1 MARRKDVVK
10 REPAADW
17 KYNSVLVSK
26 FINGLMRQGKKSTAE
41 RIFYKALDLI
51 EEQSSQEPLPVFE
64 KAIKVVRPVVHVKSR
79 RVGGSTYQVPVEVKS
94 KRAQALAIRWLVDSA
109 RKRKDKLMSDKIF
122 NELFDAYE
130 KKGAAVKKREDV
142 HKMAESNKAF
152 AHFRW

>member
-64 KAIKVVRPVVHVKSR
+64 KAIKVVMPVVHVKSR
-79 RVGGSTYQVPVEVKS
+79 RVGGSTYQVPVEVRDDQQ
-94 KRAQALAIRWLVDSA
+94 RAMAIRWIIEAA
-109 RKRKDKLMSDKIF
+109 RSRSEKNM
-122 NELFDAYE
+122 YE
-130 KKGAAVKKREDV
+130 CLAGEFTAAARGEGAAVRRKEETY
-142 HKMAESNKAF
+142 KMAEANRAF
-152 AHFRW
+152 AHYRW

>member
-51 EEQSSQEPLPVFE
+51 KEQSSQEPLPVFE

-79 RVGGSTYQVPVEVKS
+79 RVGGSTYQVPVEVRDDQQ
-94 KRAQALAIRWLVDSA
+94 RAMAIRWIIEAA
-109 RKRKDKLMSDKIF
+109 RSRSEKNM
-122 NELFDAYE
+122 YE
-130 KKGAAVKKREDV
+130 CLAGEFTAAARGEGAAVRRKEETY
-142 HKMAESNKAF
+142 KMAEANRAY
-152 AHFRW
+152 AHYRR

>member
-51 EEQSSQEPLPVFE
+51 KEQSSQEPLPVFE

-79 RVGGSTYQVPVEVKS
+79 RVGGSTYQVPVEVKNIIDHFP
-94 KRAQALAIRWLVDSA
+94 RDIDS
-109 RKRKDKLMSDKIF
+109 SQTF
-122 NELFDAYE
+122 
-130 KKGAAVKKREDV
+130 
-142 HKMAESNKAF
+142 
-152 AHFRW
+152 

>member
-10 REPAADW
+10 REPAAEW

-79 RVGGSTYQVPVEVKS
+79 RVGGSTYQVPVEVRDDQQ
-94 KRAQALAIRWLVDSA
+94 RAMAIRWIIEAA
-109 RKRKDKLMSDKIF
+109 RSRSEKNM
-122 NELFDAYE
+122 YE
-130 KKGAAVKKREDV
+130 CLAGEFTAAARGEGAAVRRKEETY
-142 HKMAESNKAF
+142 KMAEANRAF
-152 AHFRW
+152 AHYRW

>member
-51 EEQSSQEPLPVFE
+51 KEQSSQEPLPVFE

-79 RVGGSTYQVPVEVKS
+79 RVGGSTYQVPVEVRDDQQ
-94 KRAQALAIRWLVDSA
+94 RAMAIRWIIEAA
-109 RKRKDKLMSDKIF
+109 RSRSEKNM
-122 NELFDAYE
+122 YE
-130 KKGAAVKKREDV
+130 CLAGEFTAAARGEGAAVRRKEETY
-142 HKMAESNKAF
+142 KMAEANRAF
-152 AHFRW
+152 AHYRW